1 MTFLTLA
8 RRNAW
13 RKPMRTLLLMFC
25 IAVAFLIYGLTASFL
40 SGTQGSAAAND
51 DVLGVMNK
59 SGRGQ
64 TLPIAHLRRI
74 AALDGVAEVA
84 YMSRLRGFSEVERNV
99 VVANAVAVDDFTR
112 INGDSLALTSDLLA
126 ALKQGRD
133 RVLVGRALADA
144 QGWRAGQ
151 RIEITSFNIMQQGG
165 NRNWRFEVGGI
176 FEGKTPSTDTYF
188 MLANY
193 DYVNALRSRDVDT
206 VDGFVVQPVPGVT
219 ASVLASQIDA
229 LFANTGTPTRT
240 QSEKQFLE
248 AFLRQFADVE
258 LIVSLVVGAAF
269 VTILMIV
276 INTMLFAV
284 RERTFEIGVLKTLGF
299 NNRFIVVLILC
310 ETLLIFLVGG
320 AVGIALTKVATQLT
334 GPALGLVLTGPVVI
348 KSLVITVLLGVLTGC
363 LPAALAM
370 RTTVSNAFRTR

>member
-13 RKPMRTLLLMFC
+13 RKPMRTLLLIFC

-40 SGTQGSAAAND
+40 SGTQGSAGAND
-51 DVLGVMNK
+51 DILGVINK

-74 AALDGVAEVA
+74 ETVEGVAEVT
-84 YMSRLRGFSEVERNV
+84 YMSRLRGFNEVERNV
-99 VVANAVAVDDFTR
+99 VVANAVAADEFARV
-112 INGDSLALTSDLLA
+112 NGENLGLTPDLLA

-133 RVLVGRALADA
+133 RVLVGRALANA
-144 QGWRAGQ
+144 QGWSAGQ
-151 RIEITSFNIMQQGG
+151 RIEVTSFNIMQDGG
-165 NRNWRFEVGGI
+165 TRNWRFEVGGV
-176 FEGKTPSTDTYF
+176 FEGATSSTDTYF

-193 DYVNALRSRDVDT
+193 DYVNALRSRDMDT
-206 VDGFVVQPVPGVT
+206 VDGFIVQPLPDVP
-219 ASVLASQIDA
+219 ASALASRIDA
-229 LFANTGTPTRT
+229 LFANTGAPTRT

-258 LIVSLVVGAAF
+258 LIVSLVVGASF

-299 NNRFIVVLILC
+299 TNWFIVVLILC
-310 ETLLIFLVGG
+310 ETLLIFIFGG
-320 AVGIALTKVATQLT
+320 AIGIGLTKLATQFA
-334 GPALGLVLTGPVVI
+334 GPALGLVLTGSVVG
-348 KSLVITVLLGVLTGC
+348 KSVGITLLLGVVTGC

-370 RTTVSNAFRTR
+370 RTTVSNAFKAR

>member
-13 RKPMRTLLLMFC
+13 RKPMRTLLLIFC

-40 SGTQGSAAAND
+40 SGTQGSAGAND

-59 SGRGQ
+59 SGRDQ
-64 TLPIAHLRRI
+64 TLPIAYLRRI
-74 AALDGVAEVA
+74 ASVEGVAEVT

-99 VVANAVAVDDFTR
+99 VVANAVSPEDLAR
-112 INGDSLALTSDLLA
+112 INGTSLGLTPDLLA

-144 QGWRAGQ
+144 QGWQAGQ
-151 RIEITSFNIMQQGG
+151 RIEVTSFNIMQEGG

-193 DYVNALRSRDVDT
+193 EYVNALRIRDVDT
-206 VDGFVVQPVPGVT
+206 VDGFVVQPDPDVS
-219 ASVLASQIDA
+219 ASVLASRIDA
-229 LFANTGTPTRT
+229 EFANTGAPTRT
-240 QSEKQFLE
+240 QTEKQFLE

-299 NNRFIVVLILC
+299 KNGFIVILILS

-320 AVGIALTKVATQLT
+320 AIGIALTKLATQVA
-334 GPALGLVLTGPVVI
+334 GPALGLVLTGAVLG
-348 KSLVITVLLGVLTGC
+348 KSLVITVLLGLVTGL
-363 LPAALAM
+363 LPSVLAM
-370 RTTVSNAFRTR
+370 RTTVSNAFKAR

>member
-13 RKPMRTLLLMFC
+13 RKPMRTLLLIFC

-40 SGTQGSAAAND
+40 SGTQGSAGAND

-59 SGRGQ
+59 SGRDQ
-64 TLPIAHLRRI
+64 TLPIAYLRRI
-74 AALDGVAEVA
+74 ASVEGVAEVT

-99 VVANAVAVDDFTR
+99 VVANAVSPEDLAR
-112 INGDSLALTSDLLA
+112 INGTSLGLTPDLLA

-144 QGWRAGQ
+144 QGWQAGQ
-151 RIEITSFNIMQQGG
+151 RIEVTSFNIMQEGG

-176 FEGKTPSTDTYF
+176 FEGASASTDTYF

-193 DYVNALRSRDVDT
+193 EYVNALRIRNVDT
-206 VDGFVVQPVPGVT
+206 VDGFVVQPDPDVS
-219 ASVLASQIDA
+219 ASVLASRIDA
-229 LFANTGTPTRT
+229 EFANTGAPTRT
-240 QSEKQFLE
+240 QTEKQFLE

-299 NNRFIVVLILC
+299 KNGFIVLLILC

-320 AVGIALTKVATQLT
+320 AIGIALTKLATQVA
-334 GPALGLVLTGPVVI
+334 GPALGLVLTGAVLG
-348 KSLVITVLLGVLTGC
+348 KSLVITVLLGLVTGL
-363 LPAALAM
+363 LPSVLAM
-370 RTTVSNAFRTR
+370 RTTVSNAFKAR